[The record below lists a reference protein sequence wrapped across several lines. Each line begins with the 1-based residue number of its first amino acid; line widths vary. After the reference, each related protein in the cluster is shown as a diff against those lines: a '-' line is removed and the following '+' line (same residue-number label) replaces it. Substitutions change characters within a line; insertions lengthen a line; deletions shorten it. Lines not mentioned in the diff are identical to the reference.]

1 MDGSHPAAAL
11 NDTSIVRF
19 CLDQDDVALVV
30 VDRHANLIWRSR
42 AAALLLAGGGAP
54 LVDRGGRVMGVDRRA
69 QQFLIDRIA
78 EALIG
83 QEVCQFIDSDLDR
96 RFLLRVRSVS
106 EGGVQALV
114 IIIKDFEAPAH
125 LPKLELLFGLSAME
139 ARILHEIIEGNSA
152 ERIAESKG
160 VSIQT
165 VRTHIKHIHSKMEV
179 RSKEEIL
186 ATIVKIFA

>member
-54 LVDRGGRVMGVDRRA
+54 LIDRGGRVMGVDRRA

-106 EGGVQALV
+106 EDGVQALV
-114 IIIKDFEAPAH
+114 IIIKDFDAPAH